1 VDELVSVLIRSQ
13 VRNGFMHLLPI
24 PPPASPVQAPEIL
37 QLEQLLRQFRQTK
50 SAKVEEAGTFFLLFR
65 DAYAGDGE
73 AFRVGKH
80 RSTR

>member
-1 VDELVSVLIRSQ
+1 MSVLIRSQ
-13 VRNGFMHLLPI
+13 VRIGFMLLFLPI
-24 PPPASPVQAPEIL
+24 PPPSSPVQAPEIL

>member
-1 VDELVSVLIRSQ
+1 MSVLIRSQ
-13 VRNGFMHLLPI
+13 VRSGFMHLFLPI

-73 AFRVGKH
+73 AFRVGWH